1 MNDVNYMQSVCDNV
15 GINYLLDLHKNSHE
29 LFLFRVQPGSRRFKG
44 CSCVSCST
52 HWCKMTA
59 NMLQSVCLFTS
70 ETGII
75 CKPRASLNL
84 ETCFFRKGDLQL
96 KAVAQMLRV

>member
-1 MNDVNYMQSVCDNV
+1 MNYFYSESSQDRVDLKDVM
-15 GINYLLDLHKNSHE
+15 
-29 LFLFRVQPGSRRFKG
+29 
-44 CSCVSCST
+44 CVSCST
-52 HWCKMTA
+52 HWCKMTLLL
-59 NMLQSVCLFTS
+59 LQSVCVFTS